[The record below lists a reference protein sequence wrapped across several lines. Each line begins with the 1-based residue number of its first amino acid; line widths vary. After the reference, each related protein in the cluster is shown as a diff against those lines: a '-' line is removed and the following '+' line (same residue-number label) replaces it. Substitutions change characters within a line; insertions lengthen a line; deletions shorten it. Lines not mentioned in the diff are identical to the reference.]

1 LVWQHLLHLSISS
14 IPFEGP
20 ISEVRVTKIDG
31 QFVVNPTP
39 KEAEKAELNV
49 IIAGTV
55 DNILMVE
62 GEAKECSEA
71 DLIEAIKVGHEIII
85 KQCNAQLNCNKN
97 VVKPKWKLRYR
108 KKMKS

>member
-1 LVWQHLLHLSISS
+1 MQEQQDLLTDQ
-14 IPFEGP
+14 
-20 ISEVRVTKIDG
+20 VKCTKIDG

-71 DLIEAIKVGHEIII
+71 DLVEAIKVGHEIII
-85 KQCNAQLNCNKN
+85 KQNSSKKN
-97 VVKPKWKLRYR
+97 I
-108 KKMKS
+108 